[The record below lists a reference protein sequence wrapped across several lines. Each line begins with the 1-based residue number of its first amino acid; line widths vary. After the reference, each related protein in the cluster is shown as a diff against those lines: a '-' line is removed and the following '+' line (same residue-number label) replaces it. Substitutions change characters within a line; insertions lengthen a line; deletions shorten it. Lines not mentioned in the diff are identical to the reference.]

1 VGFQD
6 QPRTNPRTIANHI
19 GLTHSIAFTAA
30 APNPTGGGSIYTER
44 FKSVL
49 TSIYPHLGAAV
60 GSSTMQNSRELNLSA
75 TNDENDDNNTCGEES
90 AAADDDEN
98 NTCGKESAAADDD
111 ENNTC
116 GEESVA
122 DDDENN
128 IVSKNLLHKLTRIFL
143 LKSEQRCIDKSAN
156 QGLGFTDSRL
166 AAAHFHPNFAV
177 MAFSYCQA
185 LGKPSSR
192 PTSRRMLKNKEAI
205 N

>member
-1 VGFQD
+1 MGFQD

-19 GLTHSIAFTAA
+19 GPTLSIAFTAA

-98 NTCGKESAAADDD
+98 NTCG
-111 ENNTC
+111 
-116 GEESVA
+116 EESVA
-122 DDDENN
+122 
-128 IVSKNLLHKLTRIFL
+128 
-143 LKSEQRCIDKSAN
+143 QIDKN
-156 QGLGFTDSRL
+156 IFVEIRTKM
-166 AAAHFHPNFAV
+166 H
-177 MAFSYCQA
+177 
-185 LGKPSSR
+185 
-192 PTSRRMLKNKEAI
+192 
-205 N
+205 